1 MNEYPL
7 QRFIDLIQ
15 YDQSI
20 VKVEKEKGEI
30 ERELKKAKHEFDVL
44 QTGLE
49 NVKHHV
55 HELRKEVDVKEREM
69 ADLEYQEKEK
79 KKKLEEIKNNRE
91 YESIKHE
98 IEAIQKKQVGFEEG
112 LLAAWKNYETAQQE
126 LEQKKEFT
134 QTRCAQIDQFMTETL
149 RKAATL
155 DEHIKELMAVRAQKE
170 VGIPTEWLEKYT
182 AMRMKVS
189 NPVVPVQQDSCSACF
204 YRISHKDLQE
214 LRKGKLILCR
224 DCFRFLY
231 MERAMSAPSDDT
243 QES

>member
-7 QRFIDLIQ
+7 HKFIDLIQ

-20 VKVEKEKGEI
+20 VKIEKEKGET

-44 QTGLE
+44 QTGLT

-55 HELRKEVDVKEREM
+55 HEMRKEVDVKEREM
-69 ADLEYQEKEK
+69 SDLDHQEKEK
-79 KKKLEEIKNNRE
+79 KKKLEDVQSQRE
-91 YESIKHE
+91 YESLKHE
-98 IEAIQKKQVGFEEG
+98 IESVRKKQVGLEEN
-112 LLAAWKNYETAQQE
+112 LIASWKNYETAQHD
-126 LEQKKEFT
+126 LEQKQEFT
-134 QTRCAQIDQFMTETL
+134 VKRCAELDQFMTETL
-149 RKAATL
+149 RKMAAI
-155 DEHIKELMAVRAQKE
+155 DEKIKELMAVRAEKE
-170 VGIPTEWLEKYT
+170 IGIPAEWLEKYT

-189 NPVVPVQQDSCSACF
+189 NPVVPVQEGSCSACF
-204 YRISHKDLQE
+204 YRISQKDVHE

-231 MERAMSAPSDDT
+231 MEQAMNAPSGDT